1 MDAAPGDLFR
11 EAMKGAQPI
20 RRIERAALHTPKIP
34 PIPVQ
39 QLIDEQAVM
48 LELAECEIDE
58 EIALETGE
66 EASFVRDGVPR
77 QVLRKLR
84 SGHWV
89 LQGELDLH
97 GATREEARV
106 LVANYLRYC
115 LDTRRRCVRI
125 IHGKGLGSKNRV
137 PILKSRVKQWL
148 MLNAEGK
155 APSATSMRW
164 LTWRQSAAE
173 FLAKILPVA
182 APQWRRGKQSDKAAV
197 PLPSQIA
204 SG

>member
-84 SGHWV
+84 GGHWV

-148 MLNAEGK
+148 MLHDEVIAFCQ
-155 APSATSMRW
+155 APAIDGGGGALMV
-164 LTWRQSAAE
+164 L
-173 FLAKILPVA
+173 L
-182 APQWRRGKQSDKAAV
+182 RG
-197 PLPSQIA
+197 
-204 SG
+204 